1 MMGDEECPINLG
13 RIPSDLA
20 TLEER
25 YDGEEGESSEEE
37 ANEVTPCIYIS
48 MYDRFL
54 CGSTPCQTRLITT
67 SSRTIIIIIINPSIC
82 VNFFINLLICLDDRR
97 NVALLR
103 TLPAS

>member
-37 ANEVTPCIYIS
+37 ANEVTPCI
-48 MYDRFL
+48 
-54 CGSTPCQTRLITT
+54 
-67 SSRTIIIIIINPSIC
+67 
-82 VNFFINLLICLDDRR
+82 
-97 NVALLR
+97 
-103 TLPAS
+103 